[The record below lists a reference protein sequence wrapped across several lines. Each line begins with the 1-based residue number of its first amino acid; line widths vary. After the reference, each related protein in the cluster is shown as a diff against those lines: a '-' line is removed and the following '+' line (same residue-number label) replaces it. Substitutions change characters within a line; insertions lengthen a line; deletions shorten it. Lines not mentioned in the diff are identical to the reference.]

1 MRHLIGAN
9 CYLSVGP
16 CAAPVG
22 SAALRSEVFSRM
34 SAGRAPLHCLTF
46 DVEEH
51 FQVNAFDSAD
61 RRRGWAGEES
71 RVERNTE
78 KILELLERHRYRATF
93 FVLGWVAERNAKLI
107 ERIAALG
114 HEVASHGYGHELV
127 TKLSPDAFRE
137 DVRTAKK
144 ILEDVTGAPITG
156 YRAPSF
162 TIMPSTR
169 YALEVLVQEGYT
181 WDSSVV
187 PVVHDV
193 YGWPGADPYLHR
205 IETGSG
211 PLWELP
217 PSTAAVPGARIAI
230 GGGGHFRIYPYPLV
244 RTLLRRIEKK
254 GAPIVFYLHPW
265 EVDPDQPRMA
275 GSRLSRFRH
284 YRNLDKVETRLERL
298 FDDFRFASVR
308 EVLPKLA
315 QAQEPMLRAPTSAPL
330 ARAR

>member
-1 MRHLIGAN
+1 
-9 CYLSVGP
+9 
-16 CAAPVG
+16 
-22 SAALRSEVFSRM
+22 M
-34 SAGRAPLHCLTF
+34 SAGRRAPLHCLTF

-51 FQVNAFDSAD
+51 FQVNAFDSVE
-61 RRRGWAGEES
+61 RRRGWGSETS

-78 KILELLERHRYRATF
+78 KVLELLDRHRYRATF
-93 FVLGWVAERNAKLI
+93 FVLGWVAERHAKLV
-107 ERIAALG
+107 ERIAAAG
-114 HEVASHGYGHELV
+114 HEIASHGYGHELV

-169 YALEVLVQEGYT
+169 FALEVLVQEGYL

-205 IETGSG
+205 IDTPSGS
-211 PLWELP
+211 LWELP
-217 PSTAAVPGARIAI
+217 PSTAGLPGARIAV

-244 RTLLRRIEKK
+244 RTLLRRIEAK
-254 GAPIVFYLHPW
+254 GEPIVFYLHPW
-265 EVDPDQPRMA
+265 ELDPEQPRMD

-284 YRNLDKVETRLERL
+284 YLNLTKVEGRLERL

-308 EVLPKLA
+308 EVLPALA
-315 QAQEPMLRAPTSAPL
+315 QEKERMLRHAVSGLRSASPRC
-330 ARAR
+330 ARG